1 MAADANPPHAPTL
14 QLTTTPGTSGREA
27 ILAPAAAAFVA
38 ALERRFGARR
48 RDLLAARRD
57 RQQAWDAGE
66 LPDFDP
72 ATADIRT
79 ADWKVDPIPEV
90 LQDRRVEITGPVD
103 RKMVINALN
112 AGARV
117 FMADFEDSCAPT
129 WDALLQGQ
137 VNLRDAVAGCIGYTA
152 PDGREYRLRGDST
165 VLMVRPRGWHLDE
178 KHALLD
184 GRPVSA
190 SLFDLGLFAFHNAKA
205 LHAKGRGPFFY
216 LPKLEHA

>member
-1 MAADANPPHAPTL
+1 
-14 QLTTTPGTSGREA
+14 
-27 ILAPAAAAFVA
+27 
-38 ALERRFGARR
+38 

-137 VNLRDAVAGCIGYTA
+137 VNLRDAVAGCIGHTA
-152 PDGREYRLRGDST
+152 PDGRACRLRGDST
-165 VLMVRPRGWHLDE
+165 APMVRPRGGPLDE
-178 KHALLD
+178 THALVD
-184 GRPVSA
+184 GRPLGA
-190 SLFDLGLFAFHNAKA
+190 PLFELGRLADR
-205 LHAKGRGPFFY
+205 HAEG
-216 LPKLEHA
+216 LAA